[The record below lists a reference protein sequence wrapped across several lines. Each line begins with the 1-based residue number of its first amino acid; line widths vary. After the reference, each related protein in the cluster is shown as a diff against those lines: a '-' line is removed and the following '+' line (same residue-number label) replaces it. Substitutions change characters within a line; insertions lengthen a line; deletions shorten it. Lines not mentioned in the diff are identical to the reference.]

1 MSLTELFGGRKE
13 ETTSEIIVDS
23 KGTTKDVNTGVETPP
38 VAPPPTLD
46 LPGVTPG
53 LQEPHIT
60 INSQGEVKNVFTGE
74 VHSSSQS
81 VQNLP
86 KETNV
91 TPMESSQTDIDSK
104 YQPLIDGK
112 TDTPY
117 QEVVKQVPTVTVKDP
132 GGTPYY
138 PKDAHLD
145 IETGSY
151 EAKEGSKPA
160 PSNVDLIIEIKEKQN
175 STTQESGNDKPGDT
189 PSKKQTYWEKDAE
202 RYEKFQDTGESQR
215 TGSKRI
221 DGRSKWTKEYN
232 ESLQKDATH
241 QEALASNEEANKGVP
256 SNNPLSEGAK
266 SFFQRE
272 DQIVQD
278 AKRDAVHQEAL
289 TSNEEANKGIPNNN
303 PLSEG
308 AKSFFQREDQIA
320 EDAKR
325 DAAHQE
331 ALASNEE
338 ANKGIPSN
346 NPLSEGAKS
355 FFQREDQIAED
366 ARRAALNEGEEELTP
381 EQLLQQRI
389 DQLEA
394 QLEQIRQTLE
404 ELRNSSRVRTQEGED
419 TPPLPQEDGEDTPPL
434 PLEEGEDTPPV
445 PPQQGDGERIFTE
458 TEVIDILQR
467 QRAAMEAQ
475 RETERRDRSRQR
487 NSLIVGA
494 ITGFGTAAVVAS
506 TALSGV
512 AIGAGVVLVVARSA
526 QWVGEKYQRNLSN
539 RLGYVTDPEEREK
552 IKKRLEFFNKIN
564 YGLRTYVV
572 PFGGGFM
579 AGLVAGSFFKT
590 AVMGGESLMDKFAS
604 GGSGTTEIGTGGTG
618 LESGNSGSSTT
629 LENTAP
635 NNLPKDIP
643 QGAEAISTP
652 EIPSQDVLVSN
663 GKIDLPGSS
672 WDNNLASNIGQA
684 GELGHSSF
692 SGGIYDQA
700 ASLAEKSL
708 RSSGLTRSV
717 LMDNLG
723 TNGVHE
729 LLNHYLQAVQVGNTS
744 PSLVN
749 ILGNM
754 NNPGAENILSMIV
767 K

>member
-74 VHSSSQS
+74 VHPSSQA

-91 TPMESSQTDIDSK
+91 TPMMSSQTDIDSK
-104 YQPLIDGK
+104 YQSLIGGK

-266 SFFQRE
+266 SFFQSE
-272 DQIVQD
+272 DQIVQ
-278 AKRDAVHQEAL
+278 
-289 TSNEEANKGIPNNN
+289 
-303 PLSEG
+303 
-308 AKSFFQREDQIA
+308 
-320 EDAKR
+320 DAKR

-445 PPQQGDGERIFTE
+445 PPQQGDGERTFTE

-467 QRAAMEAQ
+467 QRAAIEAQ